1 MNTSTA
7 IREVQIYRSRGTII
21 REGSV
26 HLEKGANTIVIAG
39 MSTSALTDTVRMKF
53 PSFVKASSYRV
64 IEGNTGE
71 KTNDVSKRIR
81 RVESK
86 IEALKT
92 QAQMWKSNAAFTS
105 LKDMTVKEMETY
117 IKAYPW
123 RIEEI
128 ENRIQDLMDEKDK
141 LEKELN
147 RTVDEERRPLVRAE
161 LYSEQDA
168 DCAFELS
175 YQDNMTSWIPKY
187 ELHTDGQSGN
197 AEFRIKADIAQ
208 NTGEDWIG
216 TRITLRT
223 GNPTCIS
230 CAPKLNHVWFDFKQS
245 TSPESRL
252 FYIDESGSMPLSDLQ
267 DTFGDTA
274 RCSFEPLRM
283 DSANINSEETTTE
296 YILPAKYS
304 ISSGFG
310 NMISVDLCG
319 FSVKCDYV
327 RRAYPEYNNAVYLFA
342 DVREDDIPV
351 SMLGT
356 LDVYLKDIYT
366 ANVQLEH
373 DLANEIISIPLGIAE
388 KVSISRSER
397 KKKSSEALIRNRQ
410 SCVYEIN
417 INAANMSAS
426 DLELEIID
434 RIPVSKDQA
443 ISVETLKCDSA
454 EISEK
459 DGKLSW
465 NLNLKAQQVTSLHVE
480 YRVLWPK
487 DKEIDTFTEKKS
499 APLPVIHPF
508 KDTWGWDD

>member
-26 HLEKGANTIVIAG
+26 HLTKGANTIEIAG

-71 KTNDVSKRIR
+71 KTNDVSRRIH

-92 QAQMWKSNAAFTS
+92 QAEMWKSNAAFTA
-105 LKDMTVKEMETY
+105 LKDMTVKEMEAY

-128 ENRIQDLMDEKDK
+128 ENRIQDLMDEKNK

-168 DCAFELS
+168 DCTFELS

-208 NTGEDWIG
+208 NTGENWLG

-230 CAPKLNHVWFDFKQS
+230 SAPKLNQVWVDFIKSQS
-245 TSPESRL
+245 PAPRF
-252 FYIDESGSMPLSDLQ
+252 FYYDDSDSMPLNTLD
-267 DTFGDTA
+267 DTFRDTA
-274 RCSFEPLRM
+274 NYSFEPLRM
-283 DSANINSEETTTE
+283 DNADINSEETTTE
-296 YILPAKYS
+296 YNLPARYS
-304 ISSGFG
+304 ISSGYG

-319 FSVKCDYV
+319 FNVKCDYV

-342 DVREDDIPV
+342 DIREDDIPV
-351 SMLGT
+351 SMNGA
-356 LDVYLKDIYT
+356 LDVYMKDIYT

-373 DLANEIISIPLGIAE
+373 DPANEIISIPLGVAE

-417 INAANMSAS
+417 ISAANMSDS
-426 DLELEIID
+426 DLKLEVYD
-434 RIPVSKDQA
+434 RIPVSRDQA
-443 ISVETLKCDSA
+443 IGVEILKCDSA

-459 DGKLSW
+459 DGKLRW
-465 NLNLKAQQVTSLHVE
+465 NLNLKSQEVTALRVE

-487 DKEIDTFTEKKS
+487 EKEIDMFKEKTP

-508 KDTWGWDD
+508 KDDWI